1 MSDSASDTSEITAAP
16 PEAGDPGELPHPLVP
31 SPTLVPAMGS
41 SVRDDFVRRLQ
52 QIVGGPKAHSKYE
65 AVRARK
71 PAVEPE
77 DAQDQWHEQPQDQP
91 QDQPSAPDA
100 EIDERAQE
108 ERAQDALKLL
118 QELAQ
123 KNSGHEQALHAPAP
137 EPDATLAS
145 YLAAVGTAGDV
156 NLASPNAEPPPLAQ
170 GGAGRRIARF
180 AISGCCAVLA
190 AGMTGLFLWSQI
202 IPAPDAA
209 PPARTHVTSAAP
221 SAPSSVPVQ
230 AEVPPPRTALAEC
243 DLPARKDPYA
253 DYFLVS
259 ANPLGG
265 NGRKTAEPSA
275 GDFGWYSLMAMK
287 AKLERRGGHC

>member
-137 EPDATLAS
+137 EK
-145 YLAAVGTAGDV
+145 
-156 NLASPNAEPPPLAQ
+156 
-170 GGAGRRIARF
+170 
-180 AISGCCAVLA
+180 
-190 AGMTGLFLWSQI
+190 
-202 IPAPDAA
+202 
-209 PPARTHVTSAAP
+209 
-221 SAPSSVPVQ
+221 
-230 AEVPPPRTALAEC
+230 
-243 DLPARKDPYA
+243 RKY
-253 DYFLVS
+253 
-259 ANPLGG
+259 
-265 NGRKTAEPSA
+265 RKTKL
-275 GDFGWYSLMAMK
+275 YSTASSP
-287 AKLERRGGHC
+287 